1 MARGWIRVAVA
12 VPVVVVL
19 TGVAGYPVY
28 VRPQVD
34 PLRRADAILVVGG
47 AAPTQRYRYGFELA
61 RQGWAPHLVLSN
73 PSDQVGAACATRD
86 PRFTVECFDPHPP
99 TTRGEARELGRMAH
113 ERHWRTVIVVTYT
126 PHMSRARYVI
136 EKCFDGALIMSAVPL
151 RLSVLDWA
159 WMYVYQTA
167 GYVKSALQGGC

>member
-1 MARGWIRVAVA
+1 MVRRWVGIAVA
-12 VPVVVVL
+12 LLLVGVVA
-19 TGVAGYPVY
+19 GVAGYPVY
-28 VRPQVD
+28 VRPRVD
-34 PLRRADAILVVGG
+34 PLRKADAILVVGG
-47 AAPTQRYRYGFELA
+47 AAPQQRYRYGFELA

-73 PSDQVGAACATRD
+73 PDGQVGAACATRD

-99 TTRGEARELGRMAH
+99 TTLGEARELHRLAH

-126 PHMSRARYVI
+126 PHVSRARYIV
-136 EKCFDGALIMSAVPL
+136 EKCFDGELIMAASPV

-167 GYVKSALQGGC
+167 GYLKSVLQGGC